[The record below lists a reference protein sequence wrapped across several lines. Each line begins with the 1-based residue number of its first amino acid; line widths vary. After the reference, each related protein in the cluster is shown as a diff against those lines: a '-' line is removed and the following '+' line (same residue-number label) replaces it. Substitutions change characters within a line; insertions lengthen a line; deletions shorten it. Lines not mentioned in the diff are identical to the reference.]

1 MSQLSCTHEDTFSLL
16 ALTLRSACRLC
27 AILRK
32 WSRRTAALQEQVAQ
46 LQEGVRTVEMPAAY
60 PADVSSWSVDHVI
73 SWLTRVG
80 LAEHYAH
87 TFREHEIDGQTLCEL
102 DDSAWQTL
110 GILKLGHQSVL
121 RRAIADAV
129 ARQDAQGELG
139 TEGATDRE
147 AVGRCSEEVCLLHRR
162 VDELCSV
169 LSAASARIET
179 LEVDLEMKH
188 ALVAMSQAA
197 AERRVDTALQTLAR
211 NGKQIATLS
220 SVAAR
225 SVAALDAVKVKIQ
238 SDETLARTHGS
249 IRGQVDSDADPKML
263 DVRSWSVDHVISWL
277 TRVGL
282 AEHYAHTFR
291 EHEID
296 GQTLCELDDSA
307 WQTLGILKLGHQSVL
322 RRAIADAVARQDAQ
336 GELGTEGATD
346 REAVGRCSEEVCL
359 LHRRVDE
366 LCSALSAASA
376 RIETLEVDLE
386 MKHAL
391 VAMSQAAA
399 ERRTDGVVMTLTAE
413 HAARIAS
420 LQHAIHTIE
429 AKQNRLLDVVATM
442 HDHADSQVSFLT
454 AVQIQNQAA
463 IESIAHAAGAKPD
476 VSVHENIPI

>member
-1 MSQLSCTHEDTFSLL
+1 
-16 ALTLRSACRLC
+16 
-27 AILRK
+27 
-32 WSRRTAALQEQVAQ
+32 VAQ

-197 AERRVDTALQTLAR
+197 AERR
-211 NGKQIATLS
+211 
-220 SVAAR
+220 
-225 SVAALDAVKVKIQ
+225 
-238 SDETLARTHGS
+238 
-249 IRGQVDSDADPKML
+249 
-263 DVRSWSVDHVISWL
+263 
-277 TRVGL
+277 
-282 AEHYAHTFR
+282 
-291 EHEID
+291 
-296 GQTLCELDDSA
+296 
-307 WQTLGILKLGHQSVL
+307 
-322 RRAIADAVARQDAQ
+322 
-336 GELGTEGATD
+336 
-346 REAVGRCSEEVCL
+346 
-359 LHRRVDE
+359 
-366 LCSALSAASA
+366 
-376 RIETLEVDLE
+376 
-386 MKHAL
+386 
-391 VAMSQAAA
+391 
-399 ERRTDGVVMTLTAE
+399 TDGVVMTLTAE